1 MKVLDFKLLR
11 NNVTEDAGLI
21 IQQNVTWLGSSPDGR
36 IKDQYEIPSHGLTES
51 KYSQSKR
58 NQDINDL
65 VQDDS
70 FLLG

>member
-36 IKDQYEIPSHGLTES
+36 IEDQYEIPSHGLTES
-51 KYSQSKR
+51 NTLSPKETR
-58 NQDINDL
+58 I
-65 VQDDS
+65 
-70 FLLG
+70 